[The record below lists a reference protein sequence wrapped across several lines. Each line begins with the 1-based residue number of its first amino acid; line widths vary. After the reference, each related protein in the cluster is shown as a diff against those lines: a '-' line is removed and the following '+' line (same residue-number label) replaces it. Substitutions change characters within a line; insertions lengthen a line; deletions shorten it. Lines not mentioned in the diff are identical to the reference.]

1 MATVV
6 HLRDVVNE
14 MEVFDDDYHAFLN
27 RVTGELFT
35 VSRDEIRAVEEEHDL
50 EEYPE
55 WRHDSIRKAGEIF
68 DSEDWLQLPSKFDIH
83 EWAIMQDFCYSVDD
97 DRLRSELLDAIHGSG
112 AFRHFK
118 TTVHYR
124 GIEQDW
130 YRFRQNAVDHIAREW
145 LEENEI
151 PYTEA

>member
-1 MATVV
+1 MIV

-14 MEVFDDDYHAFLN
+14 MQVFDDESHAFMN

-35 VSRDEIRAVEEEHDL
+35 VTSNELRAVEEEHDL

-55 WRHDSIRKAGEIF
+55 WQRNSIRKADEIL
-68 DSEDWLQLPSKFDIH
+68 DSDDWLQLPSKYEIH
-83 EWAIMQDFCYSVDD
+83 EWEIMRDFCYSLADE
-97 DRLRSELLDAIHGSG
+97 RLSSELLDAIHGSG
-112 AFRHFK
+112 AFRHFGN
-118 TTVHYR
+118 TVHYR

-130 YRFRQNAVDHIAREW
+130 YRFRQQALEQIARDW

-151 PYTEA
+151 PYAEA

>member
-1 MATVV
+1 MIV

-14 MEVFDDDYHAFLN
+14 MQVFDDESHAFMN

-35 VSRDEIRAVEEEHDL
+35 VTSNELRAVEEEHDL

-55 WRHDSIRKAGEIF
+55 WQRNSIRKADEIL
-68 DSEDWLQLPSKFDIH
+68 DSDDWLQLPSKYEIH
-83 EWAIMQDFCYSVDD
+83 EWEIMRDFCYSLDD
-97 DRLRSELLDAIHGSG
+97 ERLRSELLDAIHGSG
-112 AFRHFK
+112 AFRHFGN
-118 TTVHYR
+118 TVHYR
-124 GIEQDW
+124 GIQQDW
-130 YRFRQNAVDHIAREW
+130 YRFRQQALEQIARDW

>member
-1 MATVV
+1 MTTVV

-14 MEVFDDDYHAFLN
+14 MEVFDDDYHAYLN

-35 VSRDEIRAVEEEHDL
+35 INHDEIRAVEEEDEL
-50 EEYPE
+50 KEYLA
-55 WRHDSIRKAGEIF
+55 WQQDSIRKAGEILN
-68 DSEDWLQLPSKFDIH
+68 SEDWLQLPSKFDIH
-83 EWAIMQDFCYSVDD
+83 EWGIMQDFCYSVDD
-97 DRLRSELLDAIHGSG
+97 ERLRSELLDAIHGSG

-118 TTVHYR
+118 STVYYR

-130 YRFRQNAVDHIAREW
+130 YRFRQTALEQIARDW

-151 PYTEA
+151 SYVEA

>member
-1 MATVV
+1 MIV

-14 MEVFDDDYHAFLN
+14 MQVFDDESHAFMN

-35 VSRDEIRAVEEEHDL
+35 VTSNELRAVEEEHDL

-55 WRHDSIRKAGEIF
+55 WQRNSIRKADEIL
-68 DSEDWLQLPSKFDIH
+68 DSDDWLQLPSKYEIH
-83 EWAIMQDFCYSVDD
+83 EWEIMRDFCYSLADE
-97 DRLRSELLDAIHGSG
+97 RLRSELLDAIHGSG
-112 AFRHFK
+112 AFRHFGN
-118 TTVHYR
+118 TVHYR
-124 GIEQDW
+124 GIQQDW
-130 YRFRQNAVDHIAREW
+130 YRFRQQALEQIARDW

>member
-1 MATVV
+1 MIV

-14 MEVFDDDYHAFLN
+14 MQVFDDESHAFMN

-35 VSRDEIRAVEEEHDL
+35 VTSNELRAVEEEHDL

-55 WRHDSIRKAGEIF
+55 WQRNSIRKADEIL
-68 DSEDWLQLPSKFDIH
+68 DSDDWLQLPSKYEIH
-83 EWAIMQDFCYSVDD
+83 EWEIMRDFCYSLADE
-97 DRLRSELLDAIHGSG
+97 RLRSELLDAIHGSG
-112 AFRHFK
+112 TFRHFGN
-118 TTVHYR
+118 TVHYR
-124 GIEQDW
+124 GIQQDW
-130 YRFRQNAVDHIAREW
+130 YRFRQQALEQIARDW

>member
-1 MATVV
+1 MIV

-14 MEVFDDDYHAFLN
+14 MQVFDDESHAFMN

-35 VSRDEIRAVEEEHDL
+35 VTSNELRAVEEEHDL

-55 WRHDSIRKAGEIF
+55 WQRNSIRKADEIL
-68 DSEDWLQLPSKFDIH
+68 DSDDWLQLPSKYEIH
-83 EWAIMQDFCYSVDD
+83 EWEIMRDFCYSLADE
-97 DRLRSELLDAIHGSG
+97 RLRSELLDAIHGSG
-112 AFRHFK
+112 AFRHFGN
-118 TTVHYR
+118 TVHYP
-124 GIEQDW
+124 GIQQDW
-130 YRFRQNAVDHIAREW
+130 YRFRQQALEQIARDW

>member
-1 MATVV
+1 MIV

-14 MEVFDDDYHAFLN
+14 MQVFDDESHAFMN

-35 VSRDEIRAVEEEHDL
+35 VTSNELRAVEEEHDL

-55 WRHDSIRKAGEIF
+55 WQRNSIRKADEIL
-68 DSEDWLQLPSKFDIH
+68 DSDDWLQLPSKYEIH
-83 EWAIMQDFCYSVDD
+83 EWEIMRDFCYSLADE
-97 DRLRSELLDAIHGSG
+97 RLRSELLDAIHGSG
-112 AFRHFK
+112 AFRHFGN
-118 TTVHYR
+118 TVHYR

-130 YRFRQNAVDHIAREW
+130 YRFRQQALEQIARDW